1 MNGPQVIIR
10 QTFYHGCYAMIG
22 EDLYPNPDF
31 WISALYKRLVSTKA
45 SHFSPSHSTV
55 NGFKAKQGQKYQTK
69 HYSTLS
75 IGDWVLCNRGLD
87 RNNSY
92 LRFFFNFK
100 KRKLYIFQLH
110 FMQLFSADT
119 KIFKKKIK
127 IFFAPKNIGNDVR
140 VKCLVKWRRHVSF
153 FFTSHSGPSE
163 PGR

>member
-10 QTFYHGCYAMIG
+10 QTFYHGCYAMVG

-55 NGFKAKQGQKYQTK
+55 NVFKAEQVQKYQTK

-92 LRFFFNFK
+92 LRFLFNFRKKNYIFFNFILCNFLVRTLRYL
-100 KRKLYIFQLH
+100 KRKSKSFLP
-110 FMQLFSADT
+110 
-119 KIFKKKIK
+119 
-127 IFFAPKNIGNDVR
+127 PKTLVWNVSWNDDV
-140 VKCLVKWRRHVSF
+140 LPHSSSHHIQGRR
-153 FFTSHSGPSE
+153 
-163 PGR
+163 R